1 MHPSKFLGRAA
12 QSVKPVLSDL
22 ERAERLDALGNV
34 MASKRKEAV
43 DARKTSGIEDVW
55 LACEEAYL
63 GIDDANRHEWQGAR
77 WAKPTSMNGGLT
89 RANTASDPT
98 RSNAFVRLTARYV
111 DQASAKLGEILF
123 PIDDKA
129 FSFEPTPDPELVKQL
144 DDNTPL
150 VNNGVPVVKPADP
163 QQAPASPMA
172 PAPQYGAP
180 SNTPNAMVQ
189 ATQADAAQKI
199 ADMAA
204 DCAKRAETRIYDWMV
219 QAKYPA
225 EGRKVI
231 HDAAR
236 IGVGIL
242 KGPFPDVQTSRAVT
256 KTADGIEL
264 SIVQDIVPG
273 VCWVDPW
280 NFFPADGC
288 GEDIHAGDYVFERDF
303 LATKKLRALAEQDGY
318 LKEQI
323 TRVIEEGP
331 GKAFAEGG
339 NPTERDK
346 QKKSRFEIWYYYGM
360 LKRDDL
366 DAAGVDLEGV
376 DEDAEELSA
385 IVVMVNDTVIKAMLH
400 PLDSGT
406 FPYRVMSW
414 SRRPGH
420 WAGEGVAEKMSMPQ
434 RAVNA
439 ATRAMFNNAGV
450 ASGVQI
456 VLNREG
462 ITPANGQWAITPNK
476 LWYATGEAAE
486 VAKAFALFQIPSI
499 QQELQAI
506 IEYGMKLAEESTGI
520 PLITQGQTGDTS
532 PQTFGQAE
540 LQNDNAHTWLRAI
553 GKRYDDLVTEPLVD
567 DFYEWLLLDPEVPD
581 DEKGDYRI
589 NAQGSSAMVERAVQE
604 AFLMMLLNAAA
615 NPAFMLDPA
624 KIMGL
629 ILKSKRLNPRD
640 AQYSEEEQKQR
651 QSQPP
656 APPVQV
662 MVEQARGQNALQ
674 VVQAKAQ
681 AELALQQQEAA
692 HDQQQLASGGMT
704 PHMASATAQ
713 IARER
718 IRAETAQVVEAS
730 RAHAEAA
737 RADKEME
744 IAQQNG
750 NYKLQE
756 LAMQRELA
764 LLQYAHE
771 NNMKLADVKAELAQT
786 AMTERTKRELAA
798 AEIQLAANEGDKDRA
813 VDLHKHHN
821 PPPSL
826 VRDEVATDSTP

>member
-1 MHPSKFLGRAA
+1 
-12 QSVKPVLSDL
+12 
-22 ERAERLDALGNV
+22 
-34 MASKRKEAV
+34 
-43 DARKTSGIEDVW
+43 
-55 LACEEAYL
+55 
-63 GIDDANRHEWQGAR
+63 
-77 WAKPTSMNGGLT
+77 
-89 RANTASDPT
+89 
-98 RSNAFVRLTARYV
+98 
-111 DQASAKLGEILF
+111 
-123 PIDDKA
+123 
-129 FSFEPTPDPELVKQL
+129 
-144 DDNTPL
+144 
-150 VNNGVPVVKPADP
+150 
-163 QQAPASPMA
+163 
-172 PAPQYGAP
+172 
-180 SNTPNAMVQ
+180 
-189 ATQADAAQKI
+189 
-199 ADMAA
+199 
-204 DCAKRAETRIYDWMV
+204 
-219 QAKYPA
+219 
-225 EGRKVI
+225 
-231 HDAAR
+231 
-236 IGVGIL
+236 
-242 KGPFPDVQTSRAVT
+242 
-256 KTADGIEL
+256 
-264 SIVQDIVPG
+264 
-273 VCWVDPW
+273 
-280 NFFPADGC
+280 
-288 GEDIHAGDYVFERDF
+288 VFERDF

-318 LKEQI
+318 LKQQI
-323 TRVIEEGP
+323 ARVIEEGP

-400 PLDSGT
+400 PLDSGA

-456 VLNREG
+456 VLNRAG
-462 ITPANGQWAITPNK
+462 VSPGNGQWEITPNK
-476 LWYATGEAAE
+476 VWYATGDAAD
-486 VAKAFALFQIPSI
+486 VAKAFSLFQIPSI

-567 DFYEWLLLDPEVPD
+567 DFYEWLLLDPNVPD

-651 QSQPP
+651 QNQPP

-662 MVEQARGQNALQ
+662 MVEQVRGENALKK
-674 VVQAKAQ
+674 VAAEAQ
-681 AELALQQQEAA
+681 SEAALQQQELA
-692 HDQQQLASGGMT
+692 HEQQMLQTGGTT
-704 PHMASATAQ
+704 PHMASAMANVE
-713 IARER
+713 RER
-718 IRAETAQVVEAS
+718 IRAVTAERVEAS

-737 RADKEME
+737 RADKEML

-750 NYKLQE
+750 EYDLRKLE
-756 LAMQRELA
+756 LERELA
-764 LLQYAHE
+764 ILEYANKHQ
-771 NNMKLADVKAELAQT
+771 MQLTDVKADLAKT
-786 AMTERTKRELAA
+786 AIQERTKRELAS

-826 VRDEVATDSTP
+826 VRDEVATPETP